1 MPKETERIFRLLE
14 KYLKDNGLPMNDE
27 NVKRFMEDYNAHLS
41 QYQEPQDDIDRSNER
56 YEMALDSKKKG
67 EKRALLQ
74 EALELWPDNLDAF
87 TELVRVNSKTP
98 AEALS
103 RLLEKEREW
112 DKRYHDE
119 GLLPKE
125 EGDFYFI
132 NETRPYMRLLLDIF
146 THYRFT
152 QEFDKAIAMGEKI
165 IRLNRNDN
173 LGVRFQLSGLYLL
186 TDNEKGF
193 AALWKK
199 YRSIDNPFY
208 HADKYI
214 QAVLKGNKSLITRYM
229 NELYYSNLALY
240 LFFIERRLDYLDFII
255 SEDSYQ
261 AGSLEEAFV
270 YIDEHAELLR
280 RKEIESMPVSTVGPQ
295 ELFLNLESTLGL
307 LVANYYAVQSGREE
321 FKKSQV
327 ITYLQGTSPDLIR
340 ELQPTYGLC
349 DGMRKNEVFNLI
361 IKPLEEMGYLRL
373 LDNGNYYLT
382 PRGRV
387 AVVYL
392 TIHADEM
399 DPSGDSHLPKA

>member
-1 MPKETERIFRLLE
+1 MPKKTEPIFRLLE
-14 KYLKDNGLPMNDE
+14 KYLKDNNLPLNDE

-41 QYQEPQDDIDRSNER
+41 QYQEPQDDIGRSIDC
-56 YEMALDSKKKG
+56 YEKALEAKNKNQKC
-67 EKRALLQ
+67 ALLQ
-74 EALELWPDNLDAF
+74 QALEFWPDNLDAF

-103 RLLEKEREW
+103 RLLEKEWEW

-125 EGDFYFI
+125 EGDFYAL

-199 YRSIDNPFY
+199 YRSIDHPFY

-240 LFFIERRLDYLDFII
+240 LFFIERRLEYLDFIL

-280 RKEIESMPVSTVGPQ
+280 RKEIDSLPVSTVGPQ

-307 LVANYYAVQSGREE
+307 LVANYYAIQSGHEE

-349 DGMRKNEVFNLI
+349 EGMRKNEVFNLI

-392 TIHADEM
+392 TLHADEM
-399 DPSGDSHLPKA
+399 DPSGDNHLPKA